1 MMLKFFNIIKLKC
14 KKEERQKGR
23 GLMEQDFDFSS
34 YSHIKRM
41 SEEELTNLWNTYLA
55 DKTNKKTRDL
65 IIVQY
70 IYLVRYVVGRVKVS
84 LPATISVEDIA
95 GYGVEGLINAVERF
109 SPQKNSRFETY
120 ALIRIRG
127 SILDKVRAQ
136 DFLPRSVRKKIKE
149 IKQAIEVLKQEYG
162 RVPTTNEIANY
173 LDMEPAKVTQI
184 MSEDVTITS
193 IYDKRGTSD
202 DSMEIID
209 TIEDESKLNP
219 HEAAEEKNVKTELQ
233 RALMRLPERERVLMV
248 LYYQE
253 NMTMKEIGETLNMSE
268 SRVCQLHAQGL
279 MKLKNILNE
288 NRTERLNKSIV

>member
-1 MMLKFFNIIKLKC
+1 
-14 KKEERQKGR
+14 
-23 GLMEQDFDFSS
+23 MEQSFDFSS
-34 YSHIKRM
+34 YNNIKRL
-41 SEEELTNLWNTYLA
+41 SEDELTALWNKYLT
-55 DKTNKKTRDL
+55 DKSDKHSRDA

-109 SPQKNSRFETY
+109 SQQKNTRFETY

-127 SILDKVRAQ
+127 AILDKIRAQ
-136 DFLPRSVRKKIKE
+136 DFLPRSVRKKIKD
-149 IKQAIEVLKQEYG
+149 IKQAAEILKQELG
-162 RVPTTNEIANY
+162 RTPTTTEIANY
-173 LDMEPAKVTQI
+173 LDMDPEKVNQV

-193 IYDKRGTSD
+193 IYDKRGSSD

-209 TIEDESKLNP
+209 TVEDSNKLNP
-219 HEAAEEKNVKTELQ
+219 QERMEEQSVKTDLQ
-233 RALMRLPERERVLMV
+233 KALQRLPERERVLMV

-253 NMTMKEIGETLNMSE
+253 NMTMKEIGQTLGMSE
-268 SRVCQLHAQGL
+268 SRVCQLHAQGI

-288 NRTERLNKSIV
+288 NRSSRLQKAIV

>member
-1 MMLKFFNIIKLKC
+1 
-14 KKEERQKGR
+14 
-23 GLMEQDFDFSS
+23 MEQDFDFSS

-55 DKTNKKTRDL
+55 DKTNKQTRDL

-149 IKQAIEVLKQEYG
+149 VKQAIEVLKQEYG
-162 RVPTTNEIANY
+162 RVPTTNEIADY

-184 MSEDVTITS
+184 MTEDVTITS

-288 NRTERLNKSIV
+288 SRTERLNKSIV